1 MKKRS
6 KSDYTTEFRD
16 QAVALVLKSEKS
28 TAQIARD
35 LGVTGTTL
43 YSWVNSKKTSSIK
56 DDGKTNEQLF
66 DELKRLKKELAEVKE
81 QRDIL
86 KKATAYFAK
95 EAL

>member
-1 MKKRS
+1 MKKKAKR
-6 KSDYTTEFRD
+6 DYTTEFKER
-16 QAVALVLKSEKS
+16 AVSLVLKSDKS

-35 LGVTGTTL
+35 LGITGTTL
-43 YSWVNSKKTSSIK
+43 YSWVNSQKTASVEES
-56 DDGKTNEQLF
+56 GTTNAQLF